1 MKLII
6 AEKPSLARNIIQGIG
21 RLQKDEMKKK
31 NGYFEGGD
39 YIVTWAFGHLFSLA
53 DIEDYSPSTSPKWTM
68 DNLPCFPTRF
78 KFSLKRG
85 ADKTV
90 DSGVEKQF
98 NTIKYLC
105 NRGDVDAIVNAG
117 DSDREGEIIVR
128 LCVNHAL
135 NSEKSFVRLWLPD
148 QTPETI
154 STALQEMKNESEYEN
169 LASEGFARTYI
180 DWLYGVNLT
189 RFASIKTGKLLR
201 VGRVI
206 VPIVKAIYDR
216 DMEIRSFTPQK
227 YYAISSKEETNGEA
241 VELNS
246 KSKFANNELTR
257 ATELCELYN
266 KTGAVVTSVK
276 TKKDTMY
283 PPKLFSLS
291 KLQSYLGKKFKMSMD
306 DSLSIVQKLY
316 EEGYVTYPRT
326 NSEYLATAE
335 QGKMKA
341 IIANIA
347 KMNYP
352 VAFRFSKSIFDDSK
366 IESHSALT
374 PTYKIPDPKKLTDK
388 EKQVY
393 TTIFRRFVA
402 VFCSEECKVEKNEIK
417 INVGELEEFTLK
429 GTVILEKGWTK
440 FEEPTQKDKILPK
453 LSKGD
458 KINILFKPVEKET
471 TPPKHYTIETLN
483 NYLKNP
489 FKEDK
494 AQADENDDEDY
505 KAIFEG
511 LELGTEATRTGII
524 ENACKSKYIQLKK
537 DVYHIL
543 PDGEYLIE
551 SLSQLGIIMDKYKTS
566 QLGQALKRVYRGE
579 CTIDDSVDLA
589 KGEIQAVFDT
599 ASSQDNNTGL
609 IGDVIGKCPLCGGD
623 IVGTGKGY
631 GCTGYKEG
639 CKFVIWKH
647 ICKRPISVM
656 HARTLLENGKTERI
670 YGFLTKANSPFSA
683 ILRLDK
689 DKVVFEDTKFEN
701 NEPELVNPIGEVV
714 GVCPICQKNV
724 LTTRYGYGCEG
735 YKEGCKFTVSG
746 SICSREIKKEEVQEL
761 LKNGKTGKLSGFVS
775 KVGNSFEAVLKL
787 DENKR
792 VVFDF
797 GK

>member
-21 RLQKDEMKKK
+21 KVQKDEMKKK

-53 DIEDYSPSTSPKWTM
+53 DIEDYTPSSSPKWTM
-68 DNLPCFPTRF
+68 DNIPCFPSEF
-78 KFSLKRG
+78 KFALKKG
-85 ADKTV
+85 ADKKV

-98 NTIKYLC
+98 NTIKQLC
-105 NRGDVDAIVNAG
+105 NRNDVDTIVNAG

-135 NSEKSFVRLWLPD
+135 NTKKNFVRLWLPD

-154 STALQEMKNESEYEN
+154 STGLGEMKNELEYDN
-169 LASEGFARTYI
+169 LANEGFARTYI

-189 RFASIKTGKLLR
+189 RFATIKTGKLLR

-216 DMEIRSFTPQK
+216 DMEIRNFTPQK
-227 YYAISSKEETNGEA
+227 YYVIASKEETNGEI
-241 VELNS
+241 VELTS
-246 KSKFANNELTR
+246 KNKFTSEELKKAEEACALYNNED
-257 ATELCELYN
+257 AI
-266 KTGAVVTSVK
+266 VTSVK

-306 DSLSIVQKLY
+306 DSLNIVQKLY

-335 QGKMKA
+335 QGKMKT

-417 INVGELEEFTLK
+417 ISVGKLEEFTLK

-458 KINILFKPVEKET
+458 KVNTLFKPVEKET
-471 TPPKHYTIETLN
+471 SPPKHYTIETLN

-524 ENACKSKYIQLKK
+524 ENACKSAYIMLKK
-537 DVYHIL
+537 DSYYLL

-579 CTIDDSVDLA
+579 FTINDSVSLA
-589 KGEIQAVFDT
+589 RNEIQAIFD
-599 ASSQDNNTGL
+599 ASKDISLEKDTD
-609 IGDVIGKCPLCGGD
+609 IGVYGEVLGPCPICDKDVIRSKY
-623 IVGTGKGY
+623 GY
-631 GCTGYKEG
+631 VCSGYKEG
-639 CKFVIWKH
+639 CKFSIGKS
-647 ICKRPISVM
+647 ICKRIISASNVKM
-656 HARTLLENGKTERI
+656 LLATGKTSKI
-670 YGFLTKANSPFSA
+670 
-683 ILRLDK
+683 
-689 DKVVFEDTKFEN
+689 
-701 NEPELVNPIGEVV
+701 
-714 GVCPICQKNV
+714 Q
-724 LTTRYGYGCEG
+724 
-735 YKEGCKFTVSG
+735 
-746 SICSREIKKEEVQEL
+746 
-761 LKNGKTGKLSGFVS
+761 GFVS
-775 KVGNSFEAVLKL
+775 KNGKSFDAVLKL
-787 DENKR
+787 DENKK

>member
-6 AEKPSLARNIIQGIG
+6 AEKPSLARNIIAGIG
-21 RLQKDEMKKK
+21 KVQKDEMKKK

-53 DIEDYSPSTSPKWTM
+53 DIEDYSPTDNPRWSM
-68 DNLPCFPTRF
+68 DNIPCFPTQF
-78 KFSLKRG
+78 KFNLKKG
-85 ADKTV
+85 ADKNV

-98 NTIKYLC
+98 NTIKQLC
-105 NRGDVDAIVNAG
+105 NRSDVDTIVNAG

-135 NSEKSFVRLWLPD
+135 NGKKNFVRLWLPD

-154 STALQEMKNESEYEN
+154 STGLGEMKNETEYDN
-169 LASEGFARTYI
+169 LANEGFARTYI

-189 RFASIKTGKLLR
+189 RFATLKTGKLLR

-216 DMEIRSFTPQK
+216 DMEIRNFTPQK
-227 YYAISSKEETNGEA
+227 YYVIASKEETNGEI
-241 VELNS
+241 VELTS
-246 KSKFANNELTR
+246 KNKFTNE
-257 ATELCELYN
+257 ELKKAEEICDLYN
-266 KTGAVVTSVK
+266 KEDAIVTSVK
-276 TKKDTMY
+276 TKKDTML

-291 KLQSYLGKKFKMSMD
+291 KLQSYLGKKYKMSMD
-306 DSLSIVQKLY
+306 DSLNIVQKLY

-335 QGKMKA
+335 QGKMKS

-417 INVGELEEFTLK
+417 ISVGNLEEFILK

-458 KINILFKPVEKET
+458 KVNTLFKPVEKET
-471 TPPKHYTIETLN
+471 SPPKHYTIETLN

-524 ENACKSKYIQLKK
+524 ENACKSAYIMLKK
-537 DVYHIL
+537 DSYYL
-543 PDGEYLIE
+543 MPDGEYLIE

-566 QLGQALKRVYRGE
+566 QLGQSLKRVFRGE
-579 CTIDDSVDLA
+579 CTINDSVDLA
-589 KGEIQAVFDT
+589 KNEIKAIFDT
-599 ASSQDNNTGL
+599 SKDASVEKDTD
-609 IGDVIGKCPLCGGD
+609 IGVFGEVLGPCPICDRDVIRSKY
-623 IVGTGKGY
+623 GY
-631 GCTGYKEG
+631 VCSGYKEG
-639 CKFVIWKH
+639 CKFSIGKS
-647 ICKRPISVM
+647 ICKRIISASNVKM
-656 HARTLLENGKTERI
+656 LLATGKTSKI
-670 YGFLTKANSPFSA
+670 
-683 ILRLDK
+683 
-689 DKVVFEDTKFEN
+689 
-701 NEPELVNPIGEVV
+701 
-714 GVCPICQKNV
+714 Q
-724 LTTRYGYGCEG
+724 
-735 YKEGCKFTVSG
+735 
-746 SICSREIKKEEVQEL
+746 
-761 LKNGKTGKLSGFVS
+761 GFVS
-775 KVGNSFEAVLKL
+775 KNGKSFDAYLKL
-787 DENKR
+787 DESKK

-797 GK
+797 TK